1 MGLVR
6 LRGQLL
12 HSGADPVLIQIQ
24 LVCRAL
30 FLFYVL
36 FYCNKL

>member
-12 HSGADPVLIQIQ
+12 HSGADPVLIQIH
-24 LVCRAL
+24 LKFKCRAL
-30 FLFYVL
+30 FLF
-36 FYCNKL
+36 